1 MNEAMGIDRRRFA
14 RIERSLVT
22 YYCRLEDSGK
32 AEESAEPEW
41 AALTRNVSEG
51 GILVELDDN
60 LAMGDRIALELMV
73 PDDTVPIAATGQVVR
88 LEGREVGIA
97 FTRIRQEDV
106 ERLRVFVAARKVA
119 EKN

>member
-1 MNEAMGIDRRRFA
+1 MNEASGMDRRRFA

-22 YYCRLEDSGK
+22 YYCRLEDTGGE
-32 AEESAEPEW
+32 AASAEPEW

-73 PDDTVPIAATGQVVR
+73 PDDTTPIEATGEVVR
-88 LEGREVGIA
+88 LDGREVGIA
-97 FTRIRQEDV
+97 FHKIRPEDV
-106 ERLRVFVAARKVA
+106 DRLRAFVAARQIAK
-119 EKN
+119 KN